1 VRESPGGLG
10 GRLGAWGGAPHCR
23 GPGGDVGGAEERL
36 VEAGIGEALAVDEE
50 LGIGYFGFTAA
61 DGSRATPSLRR
72 VLSA

>member
-1 VRESPGGLG
+1 
-10 GRLGAWGGAPHCR
+10 
-23 GPGGDVGGAEERL
+23 